1 MEIDES
7 RSRGRPRGR
16 PRKYDHEAALMQ
28 AMQVFWRKGMTATS
42 FDDLVEAMQMNRP
55 SIYRAFGNKE
65 EIYRQSL
72 ALFGQGALSQLD
84 DLLSSDGKL
93 RDDLDRF
100 FDDALDV
107 YCGGDEPLGCF
118 IACIAVADITVH
130 PENRPDLLD
139 MIAEIDRRF
148 EQRCIIARQRGSV
161 GHGVDPAL
169 LARSLQGLLHTLAVR
184 ARAGQSRAEL
194 AELKAFHLNLLCG
207 QAS

>member
-7 RSRGRPRGR
+7 RSRSRSRGR

-84 DLLSSDGKL
+84 DLLSSDGQI

-130 PENRPDLLD
+130 AENRPDLLD
-139 MIAEIDRRF
+139 LIAEIDRRF
-148 EQRCIIARQRGSV
+148 EQRCANAGPQGQ
-161 GHGVDPAL
+161 GADPAL
-169 LARSLQGLLHTLAVR
+169 MARSLQGLLHTLAVR
-184 ARAGQSRAEL
+184 ARAGQSRTRL
-194 AELKAFHLNLLCG
+194 AELKAFHLDLLFG
-207 QAS
+207 QTL